1 MGHDHGSAGN
11 KHRGRLLVVLAT
23 TASYMVVE
31 AVVGFLTNS
40 LVLLADAGH
49 MLTDVGGL
57 SLALGAVWFA
67 QRKANERKTYGYYRA
82 EILGAVANSL
92 LLFGI
97 SAYIL
102 YEAYGR
108 FREPPDVSSLPL
120 LVVASIGL
128 VVNIFGA
135 YVLMGGA
142 SESLNVRGAFLEV
155 AGDLLGSVGAI
166 IAGIILMTTGWRYA
180 DPLFAAG
187 VGLFIL
193 PRTWLLLRSALDVL
207 FEGTPADIN
216 IQEVQGAILSVA
228 GVRSVHDLHVW
239 AVTSGFVA
247 LSGHVEVGDGVDRD
261 AALVALRSA
270 LHERFRIGHITV
282 QIENERL
289 AAELAQQCF
298 PGQTVCYSDD
308 AIAGLAGTARCED
321 GGTAVNETKQFAR

>member
-1 MGHDHGSAGN
+1 MAHDHGSAGN
-11 KHRGRLLVVLAT
+11 KHRGRLLIVLAT
-23 TASYMVVE
+23 TASYMLVE

-40 LVLLADAGH
+40 LVLIADAGH

-57 SLALGAVWFA
+57 SLALAAIWFA

-82 EILGAVANSL
+82 EILGALLNSL

-108 FREPPDVSSLPL
+108 FRDPPEVSSVPL

-128 VVNIFGA
+128 GVNIFGA
-135 YVLMGGA
+135 YMLSRGA

-166 IAGIILMTTGWRYA
+166 IAGIILLTTGWRYA

-207 FEGTPADIN
+207 FEGTPAHIELQD
-216 IQEVQGAILSVA
+216 VQSEILA
-228 GVRSVHDLHVW
+228 QRGVESVHDLHVW
-239 AVTSGFVA
+239 TVTSGFVA
-247 LSGHVEVGDGVDRD
+247 LSGHVQVRDGVDRD
-261 AALVALRSA
+261 ALLVSLRSA
-270 LHERFRIGHITV
+270 LASRFDIDHVTIQV
-282 QIENERL
+282 EDERL
-289 AAELAQQCF
+289 SAQLEQACF
-298 PGQTVCYSDD
+298 PEAAPWDGQPGNSQP
-308 AIAGLAGTARCED
+308 AERSASPR
-321 GGTAVNETKQFAR
+321 

>member
-1 MGHDHGSAGN
+1 MGSDQGSAGS

-23 TASYMVVE
+23 TSSYMLVE
-31 AVVGFLTNS
+31 ATVGFLTNS
-40 LVLLADAGH
+40 LVLIADAGH

-57 SLALGAVWFA
+57 SLALAAIWFA

-82 EILGAVANSL
+82 EILGALVNSL
-92 LLFGI
+92 LLFAI

-108 FREPPDVSSLPL
+108 FREPPEVASVPL

-128 VVNIFGA
+128 GVNIFGA
-135 YVLMGGA
+135 YMLMRGA

-155 AGDLLGSVGAI
+155 AGDLLGSLGAI
-166 IAGIILMTTGWRYA
+166 IAGVILLTTGWRYA

-207 FEGTPADIN
+207 FEGTPADIR
-216 IQEVQGAILSVA
+216 ITDVQSEMLAQA
-228 GVRSVHDLHVW
+228 GVESVHDLHVW

-247 LSGHVEVGDGVDRD
+247 LSGHVQVRDTVDRD
-261 AALVALRSA
+261 ALLVSLRGALAS
-270 LHERFRIGHITV
+270 RFDIDHVTIQV
-282 QIENERL
+282 EDERL
-289 AAELAQQCF
+289 SEQLEQPCF
-298 PGQTVCYSDD
+298 PEAAPWEGRPRPSH
-308 AIAGLAGTARCED
+308 AGHGRGND
-321 GGTAVNETKQFAR
+321 H

>member
-1 MGHDHGSAGN
+1 MAHDHGSAGN
-11 KHRGRLLVVLAT
+11 KHRGRLLIVLAT
-23 TASYMVVE
+23 TASYMLVE

-40 LVLLADAGH
+40 LVLIADAGH

-57 SLALGAVWFA
+57 SLALAAIWFA

-82 EILGAVANSL
+82 EILGALLNSL

-102 YEAYGR
+102 NEAYGR
-108 FREPPDVSSLPL
+108 FRDPPEVSSVPL

-128 VVNIFGA
+128 GVNIFGA
-135 YVLMGGA
+135 YMLSRGA

-166 IAGIILMTTGWRYA
+166 IAGIILLTTGWRYA

-207 FEGTPADIN
+207 FEGTPAHIELQD
-216 IQEVQGAILSVA
+216 VQSEILA
-228 GVRSVHDLHVW
+228 QRGVESVHDLHVW
-239 AVTSGFVA
+239 TVTSGFVA
-247 LSGHVEVGDGVDRD
+247 LSGHVQVRDGVDRD
-261 AALVALRSA
+261 ALLVSLRSA
-270 LHERFRIGHITV
+270 LASRFDIDHVTIQV
-282 QIENERL
+282 EDERL
-289 AAELAQQCF
+289 SAQLEQACF
-298 PGQTVCYSDD
+298 PEAAPWDGQPGNSQP
-308 AIAGLAGTARCED
+308 AERSASPR
-321 GGTAVNETKQFAR
+321 